1 MLKYKIKGEFI
12 ELCNLLKVM
21 SLCQSGGEAKQMIAS
36 GLVKVDSLIETRKK
50 CKIRPGSKV
59 EYNNEIILLE

>member
-21 SLCQSGGEAKQMIAS
+21 NLCQSGGEAKQMIA
-36 GLVKVDSLIETRKK
+36 GGIVKVNGIVETRKK
-50 CKIRPGSKV
+50 CKIRVGSKV
-59 EYNNEIILLE
+59 EYNKELILLE